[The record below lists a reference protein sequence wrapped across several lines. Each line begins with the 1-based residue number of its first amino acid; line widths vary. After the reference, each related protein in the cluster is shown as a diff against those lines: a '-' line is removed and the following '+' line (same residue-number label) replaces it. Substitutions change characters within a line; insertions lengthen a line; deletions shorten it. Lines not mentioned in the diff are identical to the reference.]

1 MYSHPPPQCKF
12 THPINNQYVKQLDI
26 GIEYHSA
33 ISIVVVI
40 GASAKLTTINLPVS
54 IKDLYIKGKPLPSS
68 FFPKLSKIISGVL
81 RINCYLSEEFPFIS
95 QLEIAFK
102 TKPTLGIRI
111 QPLHVREFTSLPP
124 PSFPNTLSLPQA
136 VNLLD
141 LPLLHDWILKVF
153 LTPTP

>member
-1 MYSHPPPQCKF
+1 M
-12 THPINNQYVKQLDI
+12 KQLDI

-54 IKDLYIKGKPLPSS
+54 IKDLYIKGKPLPPPP
-68 FFPKLSKIISGVL
+68 FPKLSKTISGVL
-81 RINCYLSEEFPFIS
+81 RLNCYLSEDFPFIS

-111 QPLHVREFTSLPP
+111 QPLHVSEFTSPLPLPP
-124 PSFPNTLSLPQA
+124 LSLLIPLSSQA

-153 LTPTP
+153 